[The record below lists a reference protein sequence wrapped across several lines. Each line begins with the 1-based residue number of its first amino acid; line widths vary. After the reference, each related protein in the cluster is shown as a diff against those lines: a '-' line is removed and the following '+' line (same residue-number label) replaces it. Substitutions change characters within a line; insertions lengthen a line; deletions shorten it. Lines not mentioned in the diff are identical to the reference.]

1 MDIRKLQYFTAIVD
15 EGSITG
21 AAKRLHMS
29 QPPLSTQMKLLEEEL
44 GVILFDRGS
53 RNIQLT
59 DAGKLLYNRAHAIL
73 EL

>member
-29 QPPLSTQMKLLEEEL
+29 QPPLSTQMKLLEE
-44 GVILFDRGS
+44 
-53 RNIQLT
+53 
-59 DAGKLLYNRAHAIL
+59 
-73 EL
+73 